1 MGCWIGATLPRWIGI
16 AADQPS
22 GKVFSQRGRRAVKL
36 PQRSSSKDGEHR
48 NVRERDDDG
57 LFRRFQARV
66 RERLRVRDRWQD
78 GDVLALR
85 QYDFDEREGKVNTT
99 GLTLLDL
106 DWANRSALVL
116 VCKRCGHLER
126 FLG

>member
-1 MGCWIGATLPRWIGI
+1 M
-16 AADQPS
+16 
-22 GKVFSQRGRRAVKL
+22 KL
-36 PQRSSSKDGEHR
+36 PQRSSSKGGEHR
-48 NVRERDDDG
+48 NVRERGNDG
-57 LFRRFQARV
+57 LSRWFQARV

-116 VCKRCGHLER
+116 VCKRCGHLEW

>member
-1 MGCWIGATLPRWIGI
+1 MSCWSRATLPRWIGI
-16 AADQPS
+16 AADQLS
-22 GKVFSQRGRRAVKL
+22 GKVFSQRGRYAVKL
-36 PQRSSSKDGEHR
+36 LQRSSSKDGEHR
-48 NVRERDDDG
+48 NVRERGNDG

-116 VCKRCGHLER
+116 VCKRCGHLEW

>member
-1 MGCWIGATLPRWIGI
+1 MCAKG
-16 AADQPS
+16 
-22 GKVFSQRGRRAVKL
+22 
-36 PQRSSSKDGEHR
+36 
-48 NVRERDDDG
+48 DDDG

-116 VCKRCGHLER
+116 VCKRCGHLEW